1 MRIPELYNQKK
12 VVFSLEI
19 FPPKKTTGIDKIYA
33 AIDAL
38 SAIPAD
44 YISVTYRAGSENNH
58 NFTCDIAK
66 HIKQTYGTEP
76 LAHFA
81 CVNSTKEQVNTVIKE
96 LKDNGIENVL
106 ALRGDINPNV
116 PRVND
121 FRHADQLAR
130 EIKHSSDMAILGAC
144 HPEGHCDAPNLGADI
159 ENLKYKIGAGVEALI
174 SQLFFDNDKFYT
186 FMDRARAKGIEVP
199 VSAGIMPIVSTR
211 LIEQTVTL
219 SSASVPHEFSKLLT
233 LYESDAEALFEA
245 GIDYASKQIIDLIE
259 NGVQGIHL
267 YTMNNPEVAKRIYE
281 NVKHCL

>member
-1 MRIPELYNQKK
+1 MRIPELYNTKK

-19 FPPKKTTGIDKIYA
+19 FPPKKTTGVDKIYA

-38 SAIPAD
+38 SVIPAD
-44 YISVTYRAGSENNH
+44 FISVTYRAGSENNH

-66 HIKQTYGTEP
+66 HIKQTYKIEP

-81 CVNSTKEQVNTVIKE
+81 CVNSTKEQVNTVICE
-96 LKDNGIENVL
+96 LKENGIENVL
-106 ALRGDINPNV
+106 ALRGDINPNI

-144 HPEGHCDAPNLGADI
+144 HPEGHCDAPDLDADI
-159 ENLKYKIGAGVEALI
+159 ENLKYKIGAGVEGLI
-174 SQLFFDNDKFYT
+174 SQLFFDNDKFYY
-186 FMDRARAKGIEVP
+186 FIDKARAKGIETP
-199 VSAGIMPIVSTR
+199 ISAGIMPIVSTR

-233 LYESDAEALFEA
+233 LYESDPQALFDA

-267 YTMNNPEVAKRIYE
+267 YTMNNPEVAKRIYA
-281 NVKHCL
+281 NVKNCL

>member
-1 MRIPELYNQKK
+1 MRIPELYKTKK

-19 FPPKKTTGIDKIYA
+19 FPPKKTTGVEKIYS

-38 SAIPAD
+38 SVIPAD
-44 YISVTYRAGSENNH
+44 FISVTYRAGSENNH

-66 HIKQTYGTEP
+66 HIKQTYKIEP

-81 CVNSTKEQVNTVIKE
+81 CVNSTREQVNTVIGE
-96 LKDNGIENVL
+96 LKENGIENVL
-106 ALRGDINPNV
+106 ALRGDINPNI

-121 FRHADQLAR
+121 FSHADQLAR

-144 HPEGHCDAPNLGADI
+144 HPEGHCDAPSLDADI
-159 ENLKYKIGAGVEALI
+159 ENLKYKIGAGVEGLI
-174 SQLFFDNDKFYT
+174 SQLFFDNDKFYYFT
-186 FMDRARAKGIEVP
+186 DKVRAKGIETP
-199 VSAGIMPIVSTR
+199 ISAGIMPIVSTR

-233 LYESDAEALFEA
+233 LYESDPQALFDA

-281 NVKHCL
+281 NIRNCL

>member
-1 MRIPELYNQKK
+1 MRIPELYNAKK
-12 VVFSLEI
+12 TLFSLEI
-19 FPPKKTTGIDKIYA
+19 FPPKKTTGIEKIYS

-38 SAIPAD
+38 SVIPAD
-44 YISVTYRAGSENNH
+44 YISVTYRAGSEKNH

-81 CVNSTKEQVNTVIKE
+81 CVNSTKEQVNTVIQE

-106 ALRGDINPNV
+106 ALRGDVNPNV
-116 PRVND
+116 PPIND
-121 FRHADQLAR
+121 FHHADELAR

-144 HPEGHCDAPNLGADI
+144 HPEGHCDAPSLEADI
-159 ENLKYKIGAGVEALI
+159 ENLKYKIGAGVEGLI
-174 SQLFFDNDKFYT
+174 SQLFFDNEKFYY
-186 FMDRARAKGIEVP
+186 FMDKLRSKGISTP

-219 SSASVPHEFSKLLT
+219 SSASVPHDFSKLLT
-233 LYESDAEALFEA
+233 LYESDAQALFDA
-245 GIDYASKQIIDLIE
+245 GIDYASRQIINLIE

-281 NVKHCL
+281 NIKHCL

>member
-1 MRIPELYNQKK
+1 MRIPELYKNKK
-12 VVFSLEI
+12 TVFSLEI
-19 FPPKKTTGIDKIYA
+19 FPPKKTTGIEKIYA

-38 SAIPAD
+38 SVIPAD

-81 CVNSTKEQVNTVIKE
+81 CVNSTREQVNTVIRE
-96 LKDNGIENVL
+96 LKENGIENVL

-116 PRVND
+116 PPVND
-121 FRHADQLAR
+121 FHHADELAR

-144 HPEGHCDAPNLGADI
+144 HPEGHCDAPDLDADI
-159 ENLKYKIGAGVEALI
+159 ENLKYKIGAGVEGLI
-174 SQLFFDNDKFYT
+174 SQLFFDNDKFYY
-186 FMDRARAKGIEVP
+186 FMDKLRAKGINTP

-233 LYESDAEALFEA
+233 LYESDPSALFDA

-281 NVKHCL
+281 NIKHCL